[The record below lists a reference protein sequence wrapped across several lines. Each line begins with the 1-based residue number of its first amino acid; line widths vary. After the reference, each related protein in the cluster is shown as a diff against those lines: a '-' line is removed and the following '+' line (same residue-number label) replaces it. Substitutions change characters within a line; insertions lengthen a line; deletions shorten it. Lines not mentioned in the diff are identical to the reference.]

1 MRTRVFALSIPA
13 AIAIAL
19 VATSPASAAGPTAI
33 DLGTA
38 GSFAVLGAS
47 GVTNTGGSVLNG
59 DLGLSPGSLLKGFP
73 PGTLNGG
80 LHYTDAVAAG
90 AQSDLTTAYVFA
102 ANLGPATSAGLSDLD
117 GQTLIGGIYSGGA
130 LSLPVGGEV
139 TLDAEGD
146 STSVWVFQAASSLIA
161 QSGSSVTLINGANP
175 CNVFWQVTSSATIGT
190 NADFVGT
197 VMALTSIQAQ
207 TGATIEGRLLARN
220 GAVTLDDNVITS
232 SGCTP
237 VTATGA
243 LPTGVSVDTAGASTT
258 GIYGPD
264 AEARVAAPPAGGGG
278 SGAAGGGTAIAAL
291 AETGVSDQ
299 LGFIGLGVLL
309 LGTALVFTS
318 RAERRKAHR
327 RA

>member
-1 MRTRVFALSIPA
+1 MRSRAFALAIPA
-13 AIAIAL
+13 AIAITL
-19 VATSPASAAGPTAI
+19 VATTPAVAAGPTAI

-38 GSFAVLGAS
+38 SSFAVLGAS
-47 GVTNTGGSVLNG
+47 AVTNTGGSVLNG
-59 DLGLSPGSLLKGFP
+59 DLGLSPDTLLKGFP

-90 AQSDLTTAYVFA
+90 AQSDLTTAYVIA
-102 ANLGPATSAGLSDLD
+102 ANLTPATTVGLSDLN
-117 GQTLIGGIYSGGA
+117 GMTLVGGIYSGGA

-139 TLDAEGD
+139 TLDGGGD
-146 STSVWVFQAASSLIA
+146 PSSVWVFQAASSLVA
-161 QSGSSVTLINGANP
+161 NSGSSVTLINGANA
-175 CNVFWQVTSSATIGT
+175 CNIFWQVTSSATIGT

-207 TGATIEGRLLARN
+207 TGATINGRLLARN
-220 GAVTLDDNVITS
+220 GAVTLDDNLITS

-237 VTATGA
+237 VTATGT
-243 LPTGVSVDTAGASTT
+243 LPAGVTVTTTGSTTT

-264 AEARVAAPPAGGGG
+264 AETLIAAPPGGGG
-278 SGAAGGGTAIAAL
+278 GGAAGGGTSIAAL

-299 LGFIGLGVLL
+299 LGYLGLGLL
-309 LGTALVFTS
+309 LIGGALVFTA

-327 RA
+327 AA